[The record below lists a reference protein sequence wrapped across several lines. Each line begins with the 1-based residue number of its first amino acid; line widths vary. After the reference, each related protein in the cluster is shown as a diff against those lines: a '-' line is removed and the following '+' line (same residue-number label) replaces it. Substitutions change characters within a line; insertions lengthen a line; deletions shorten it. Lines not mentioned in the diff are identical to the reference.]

1 MLGFISFSIKIIL
14 ASVIGGAINYIP
26 EKQENGENIF
36 NTALIC
42 IFSTAILAIT
52 KQLSSVGD
60 NFLMGFGIISVFMT
74 IIFISKNLS
83 FLKRINWLFAAL
95 IGIILGV
102 GYIIHAIILT
112 ILIYYILHNTED
124 VLDFVYKNSDVS
136 EDSARLEQDS

>member
-74 IIFISKNLS
+74 IIFIK
-83 FLKRINWLFAAL
+83 LKFHPMN
-95 IGIILGV
+95 ILLRNI
-102 GYIIHAIILT
+102 YIY
-112 ILIYYILHNTED
+112 IYIYI
-124 VLDFVYKNSDVS
+124 YI
-136 EDSARLEQDS
+136 